1 MSTSSC
7 TAKHSFSKKI
17 SSVTP
22 TSTRD
27 LFKYTLLRDREKREK
42 TSTAPVGIR
51 THGLLF
57 RKPALNLLCPLGGTN
72 MIMNNYVLIT
82 FLYSQEFPHQLS
94 NPVRA
99 SVNVLKSIFLNIV
112 SFGIYFLGEFKS
124 KPFLCF
130 DFLSILCQRIL
141 VDTLRMRN
149 RDCERVSDRLRE
161 GK

>member
-1 MSTSSC
+1 
-7 TAKHSFSKKI
+7 
-17 SSVTP
+17 
-22 TSTRD
+22 
-27 LFKYTLLRDREKREK
+27 
-42 TSTAPVGIR
+42 
-51 THGLLF
+51 
-57 RKPALNLLCPLGGTN
+57 

-112 SFGIYFLGEFKS
+112 SIGIYFLGEFKS

-161 GK
+161 EKREREAERERLRERKREARRGRDFARE

>member
-1 MSTSSC
+1 
-7 TAKHSFSKKI
+7 
-17 SSVTP
+17 
-22 TSTRD
+22 
-27 LFKYTLLRDREKREK
+27 
-42 TSTAPVGIR
+42 
-51 THGLLF
+51 
-57 RKPALNLLCPLGGTN
+57 

-161 GK
+161 EKRERKAERERGTVGKRFCERVSDRLREEKRERGRERD